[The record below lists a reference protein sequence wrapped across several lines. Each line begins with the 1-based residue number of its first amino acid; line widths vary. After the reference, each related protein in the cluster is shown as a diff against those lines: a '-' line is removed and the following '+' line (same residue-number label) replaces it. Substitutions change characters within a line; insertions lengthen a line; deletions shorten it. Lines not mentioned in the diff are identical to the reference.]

1 MKNVIEILKEIGVE
15 VPEDKHAELNKQISE
30 NYKTVAEFGKTKE
43 KLEAE
48 RDNYKGQ
55 LETAQ
60 NALKEF
66 EGIDVKELSGKV
78 ATLTNDLATQQ
89 ATYESRLADMEFSGV
104 LDMAIAGSG
113 ARNAK
118 TVKALLDIEMLKQSK
133 NRSEDIKAALEQI
146 KKENDYLFEGAPN
159 ITTSVPSGNSG
170 TTKMSLSEAM
180 AYKNAHPEADITS
193 LI

>member
-66 EGIDVKELSGKV
+66 EGIDINELNGKV
-78 ATLTNDLATQQ
+78 TALTNELAAQQ
-89 ATYESRLADMEFSGV
+89 TNYENRIADMEFSGV

-118 TVKALLDIEMLKQSK
+118 TVKALLDIDALKQSK
-133 NRSEDIKAALEQI
+133 NRSEDIKAALEMI

-159 ITTSVPSGNSG
+159 ITTSVPSGDGGSK
-170 TTKMSLSEAM
+170 KMSLTEAM